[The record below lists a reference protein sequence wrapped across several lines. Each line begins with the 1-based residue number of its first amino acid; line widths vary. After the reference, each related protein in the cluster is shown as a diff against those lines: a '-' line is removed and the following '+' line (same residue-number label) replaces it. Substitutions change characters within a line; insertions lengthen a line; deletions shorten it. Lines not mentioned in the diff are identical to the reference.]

1 MPTKIATVSVCNQV
15 GLDKSI
21 EYSAIAGQA
30 CIDGSSI
37 DASEIGVLLN
47 VGIYRDQNIHEPAL
61 ASLIQGRIGLN
72 SNLRAA
78 QSEAWGRGTLSFDV
92 MNGVCGF
99 FNAVQLASSFIE
111 TRSTRAVLVV
121 ASDVHPSCKV
131 HEDFPFTHLGAAAL
145 LTRSDDGSGFHDVVV
160 ASSEDEYV
168 GSRSFTDV
176 GTSDRA
182 RDEITFEVEDDFAER
197 LGDFALAAAA
207 AYIQE
212 RRIDVR
218 ALKHVI
224 VSTPPYDIRPA
235 LTKLLGVTS
244 TQLVDT
250 SSRFGVPFTS
260 LPIIG
265 YQIASELG
273 LEPGDELLFLS
284 AGAGLTFAAGMY
296 RA

>member
-30 CIDGSSI
+30 CIDQSSI
-37 DASEIGVLLN
+37 DGSEIGVLLN
-47 VGIYRDQNIHEPAL
+47 IGIYRDQNIHEPAL

-72 SNLRAA
+72 SNLRPAQAA
-78 QSEAWGRGTLSFDV
+78 NWGRGTLSFDV

-131 HEDFPFTHLGAAAL
+131 HDDFPFTHLGAAAL
-145 LTRSDDGSGFHDVVV
+145 LTRSEDGSGFHDIVCKT
-160 ASSEDEYV
+160 SEDEYV
-168 GSRSFTDV
+168 GARSFTDV
-176 GTSDRA
+176 GASIRA
-182 RDEITFEVEDDFAER
+182 RDELTFEVEDDFADR
-197 LGDFALAAAA
+197 LGGFALAAAA
-207 AYIQE
+207 EYIRQHD
-212 RRIDVR
+212 IDVR
-218 ALKHVI
+218 ALKHVV
-224 VSTPPYDIRPA
+224 VSTPPCDIRPA
-235 LTKLLGVTS
+235 LTQLLGIS
-244 TQLVDT
+244 SAQLIDT
-250 SSRFGVPFTS
+250 SARFGVPFTS
-260 LPIIG
+260 VPIVG
-265 YQIASELG
+265 YQIAAELG

>member
-30 CIDGSSI
+30 CIDQSQI

-47 VGIYRDQNIHEPAL
+47 IGIYRDQNIHEPAL

-72 SNLRAA
+72 ANLRPAN
-78 QSEAWGRGTLSFDV
+78 SDAWGRGTLSFDL
-92 MNGVCGF
+92 MNGACGF
-99 FNAVQLASSFIE
+99 WNAVQLAASFIE

-121 ASDVHPSCKV
+121 ASDVHPSCKLQD
-131 HEDFPFTHLGAAAL
+131 DFPFTHLGAAAL
-145 LTRSDDGSGFHDVVV
+145 LTRSDDASGFHDVVCRT
-160 ASSEDEYV
+160 SEDEYV
-168 GSRSFTDV
+168 GARSFTDV
-176 GTSDRA
+176 GASDRA
-182 RDEITFEVEDDFAER
+182 RDEITFDVEPDFEER

-207 AYIQE
+207 QYIE
-212 RRIDVR
+212 EHGIDVR

-235 LTKLLGVTS
+235 LTRLLGITS
-244 TQLVDT
+244 AQLIDT
-250 SSRFGVPFTS
+250 SSRFGTPFTS
-260 LPIIG
+260 VPIVG
-265 YQIASELG
+265 YQIAAELG
-273 LEPGDELLFLS
+273 LAPGDELLFLG
-284 AGAGLTFAAGMY
+284 AGAGLTFAGGMY